1 MKKIM
6 IIDDDP
12 SIVKMLSIII
22 EDNNLGKVVT
32 TLYSGEYAVE
42 EILFIQPDI
51 VLIDLLLP
59 ISDGIKIIKESKNGD
74 FNGKFIMISQVED
87 HQMISRAYS
96 EGTLFYI
103 SKPINSNEVISIVR
117 EVSRVIDLE
126 KSVAI
131 IQGALRNFSTGDD
144 NTNKES
150 SFGQYNKKIDN
161 VFSDLGIGTES
172 GVDDLRAVL
181 HEIIKYRK
189 LHNDNSYQLQDIYTQ
204 VSGEENNRTV
214 EQRIR
219 RVIIKA
225 FSNIAELGYED
236 YYNPIFA
243 EYSSLLFDIKQVRIE
258 MRRINDKDKPK
269 GKTNVK
275 KFIEGIIAKINKIDL

>member
-22 EDNNLGKVVT
+22 EDKTLGKVVT
-32 TLYSGEYAVE
+32 TLNSGEYAVE

-59 ISDGIKIIKESKNGD
+59 VSDGIKIIKESKSGG

-87 HQMISRAYS
+87 HQMVSKAYS

-131 IQGALRNFSTGDD
+131 IQGALKNFGTGDE
-144 NTNKES
+144 NISKES
-150 SFGQYNKKIDN
+150 SYTDYNKKIDS
-161 VFSDLGIGTES
+161 VFSELGIGTES
-172 GVDDLRAVL
+172 GVEDLRAVL

-189 LHNDNSYQLQDIYTQ
+189 IHRDNSYQLQDIYNT
-204 VSGEENNRTV
+204 VAKEENSRTV

-225 FSNIAELGYED
+225 FSNIAEIGHED

-258 MRRINDKDKPK
+258 MRRITDKEKPK

-275 KFIEGIIAKINKIDL
+275 KFLEGIIAKVNKIDL